1 MPSISKEVFENS
13 HRNQINV
20 AIVGSVSVGK
30 STLLNTIFAE
40 AFSDCKLKR
49 TTMTPQVYYECGG
62 DYDAQSDLTTEIR
75 AQNTVI
81 NQQLISKTEQKIP
94 ITYDDIQETHHI
106 VSNIHDFTK
115 LEEDIYLTIY
125 DIPGVNDRETK
136 ELYFRYITENFNKFD
151 IIIYVVDIYSALNTS
166 DEIDI
171 LDNLVSNCKSN
182 YENYGIHNKMIIL
195 ANKCDEMYL
204 HDDGHTLVLDEELQ
218 EMMDQLKSVVDQ
230 TINSTFPCLDY
241 KILPISSEN
250 SFIYRVY
257 SKDCSVELDIKYLN
271 KFGYN
276 EYGKTRWNKLT
287 EKKKRSK
294 IRELLDDPDNDIN
307 ETLTTTGFTGFKNTL
322 NTYLS
327 KQNQNIY
334 INNHIQQGIQQIV
347 GNTQID
353 ITNDI
358 NKFYE
363 YYLMYKDLSA
373 RITNGI
379 DTHKLFVE
387 SITKYLHKW
396 NDDIING
403 FIKAEPKM
411 VLQTGKKIFKKTKR
425 KGNFTKKQTQLKEV
439 SLDEIIYKLTYPHH
453 LPQMEEAKQIID
465 YAKKMFDSDIPIIN
479 ELSYAITSSINNH
492 YVDDINTQTKPV
504 SQLFGHFKALISNKF
519 KITKELISNF
529 FSNTDM
535 TNKNPHEIISYIEKL
550 EETKLLTPEDKQT
563 KVLDI
568 LINIYKKLCIE
579 AHTSQ
584 YSNGYLEPRKLASYS
599 YFTKTFWTKYIM
611 FNDRYNIKLNE
622 LHYITDSVPWMNLGF
637 RTTNG
642 VFSYF
647 HNNKDELLILENY
660 YLKLISNEHI
670 EEDELEPISPIST
683 LSCSEDTVDD
693 NESDDDEASDGNL
706 SDDLDNAL
714 NSDSE

>member
-1 MPSISKEVFENS
+1 MIHKITNMSTISEAFDNS
-13 HRNQINV
+13 KRNQVNV

-62 DYDAQSDLTTEIR
+62 EYDAQSDLTTEIR

-94 ITYDDIQETHHI
+94 ITYDDIRETKHV

-115 LEEDIYLTIY
+115 LEQDIYLTIY
-125 DIPGVNDRETK
+125 DIPGVNDGETK
-136 ELYFRYITENFNKFD
+136 DLYFRYITENFNKFD

-166 DEIDI
+166 DERDI
-171 LDNLVSNCKSN
+171 LDKLVTNCKSN
-182 YENYGIHNKMIIL
+182 YENYGIHNKVIIL

-204 HDDGHTLVLDEELQ
+204 HDDGHTLILDEELQ
-218 EMMDQLKSVVDQ
+218 EMMDQLKTVVNQKISD
-230 TINSTFPCLDY
+230 TFPTLDY

-257 SKDCSVELDIKYLN
+257 SKDSTIELDMKYLN

-276 EYGKTRWNKLT
+276 EYGRTRWNKLT
-287 EKKKRSK
+287 EKKKRSM
-294 IRELLDDPDNDIN
+294 IRKLLDDPENDVN

-322 NTYLS
+322 NKYLS
-327 KQNQNIY
+327 KRNQKIY
-334 INNHIQQGIQQIV
+334 INNHIQQEIQKIV

-353 ITNDI
+353 ITTDI

-363 YYLMYKDLSA
+363 YYLMYKDLSS
-373 RITNGI
+373 RITDGI
-379 DTHKLFVE
+379 DTHALFVTA
-387 SITKYLHKW
+387 ITKYLHKW

-403 FIKAEPKM
+403 FIKAEPIT
-411 VLQTGKKIFKKTKR
+411 VVQTGKKIFKKKKDKR
-425 KGNFTKKQTQLKEV
+425 NVRKHKSKVAALKEV
-439 SLDEIIYKLTYPHH
+439 SFDNIVYKLTYPHH
-453 LPQMEEAKQIID
+453 LPQMEEAKNIID
-465 YAKKMFDSDIPIIN
+465 YAKKMFDGDIPIIN
-479 ELSYAITSSINNH
+479 ELAYTITSAINNH

-504 SQLFGHFKALISNKF
+504 SQLFGHFKSLISNKF

-550 EETKLLTPEDKQT
+550 EETKLLTPEDKQN

-568 LINIYKKLCIE
+568 LVNIYKKLCIE
-579 AHTSQ
+579 AHTAQ
-584 YSNGYLEPRKLASYS
+584 YSNGYIEQDKLASYS

-611 FNDRYNIKLNE
+611 FNDSCNIKLNE

-660 YLKLISNEHI
+660 YLKLISNEPI
-670 EEDELEPISPIST
+670 EEVVLEI
-683 LSCSEDTVDD
+683 SCSEDT
-693 NESDDDEASDGNL
+693 EDEESDGNL
-706 SDDLDNAL
+706 SDELDNAL
-714 NSDSE
+714 HSDNDSE

>member
-1 MPSISKEVFENS
+1 
-13 HRNQINV
+13 
-20 AIVGSVSVGK
+20 
-30 STLLNTIFAE
+30 
-40 AFSDCKLKR
+40 
-49 TTMTPQVYYECGG
+49 MTPQVYYECGG
-62 DYDAQSDLTTEIR
+62 EYDAQSDLTTEIR
-75 AQNTVI
+75 SQNTVI

-94 ITYDDIQETHHI
+94 ITYDDIRETKHV
-106 VSNIHDFTK
+106 VSNIHDFAK
-115 LEEDIYLTIY
+115 LEQDIYLTIY
-125 DIPGVNDRETK
+125 DIPGVNNGETK
-136 ELYFRYITENFNKFD
+136 DLYFRYITENFNKFD

-166 DEIDI
+166 DERDI
-171 LDNLVSNCKSN
+171 LDKLVTNCKSN
-182 YENYGIHNKMIIL
+182 YENYGIHNKVIIL

-218 EMMDQLKSVVDQ
+218 EMMDQLKTVVNQKICD
-230 TINSTFPCLDY
+230 TFPTLDY

-257 SKDCSVELDIKYLN
+257 SKDSTIELDMKYLN

-276 EYGKTRWNKLT
+276 EYGRTRWNKLT
-287 EKKKRSK
+287 EKKKRSM
-294 IRELLDDPDNDIN
+294 IRKLLDDPENDVN

-327 KQNQNIY
+327 KKNQKIY
-334 INNHIQQGIQQIV
+334 INNHIQQGIQKIV

-353 ITNDI
+353 ITADI

-363 YYLMYKDLSA
+363 YYLMYKDLSS
-373 RITNGI
+373 RITDGI
-379 DTHKLFVE
+379 DTHALFVNA
-387 SITKYLHKW
+387 ITKYLHKW

-403 FIKAEPKM
+403 FIKAEPIT
-411 VLQTGKKIFKKTKR
+411 VVQPGKKIFKKKKDTRNVR
-425 KGNFTKKQTQLKEV
+425 KQKIKIQELKEV
-439 SLDEIIYKLTYPHH
+439 SFDNIVYKLTYPHH

-479 ELSYAITSSINNH
+479 ELSYSITSSINNH

-550 EETKLLTPEDKQT
+550 EETKLLTPEDKQN

-568 LINIYKKLCIE
+568 LVNIYKKLCIE

-611 FNDRYNIKLNE
+611 FNDSCNLKIIE

-637 RTTNG
+637 RTTHG
-642 VFSYF
+642 VFNYF
-647 HNNKDELLILENY
+647 HNNKNELLILENY

-683 LSCSEDTVDD
+683 LSCSEDT
-693 NESDDDEASDGNL
+693 EDEESDGNL
-706 SDDLDNAL
+706 SDELDNAL
-714 NSDSE
+714 NSDSDSE